1 MINVDDFIKQNNPNR
16 SVLARFHD
24 DIAKLRAAK
33 MSYQKI
39 QEYLELNGVKTHM
52 NNVRGYC
59 QRHIENK
66 VDNNAISSTDKL
78 STLAKPKKN
87 VSSTSKSAKSSK
99 TSSAKT
105 SSRNATAKRP
115 AAKKIAK
122 KPAIKK
128 SPNKRTDIKKLEQDK
143 QTSLF

>member
-16 SVLARFHD
+16 SILARFHD

-39 QEYLELNGVKTHM
+39 QEYLALNGVKTHM

-59 QRHIENK
+59 QRHIEHK
-66 VDNNAISSTDKL
+66 VDNKEISTVDKPSAL
-78 STLAKPKKN
+78 NTHKKN
-87 VSSTSKSAKSSK
+87 VSSTSKISTSSK
-99 TSSAKT
+99 TSSIKT
-105 SSRNATAKRP
+105 SISDKTQRK
-115 AAKKIAK
+115 AAKKIAR
-122 KPAIKK
+122 KPV
-128 SPNKRTDIKKLEQDK
+128 TKKLPYKKTGIKHSELDK